1 MITTSKTKLERS
13 SALSSLKLRN
23 EQNVKNLKV
32 LSPNFTIKFA
42 YVPKHRDD
50 MVVSMF
56 PSEMELGEDIYMELT
71 DGNNY
76 PLHEQPV
83 LYKLRHNPFYKQGEY
98 EVIPPDPSRNK
109 HAETYLIPISELEI
123 VSAKATVEV
132 EKKEPVKNIIST
144 SVLEEGSFQKEK
156 EDAHYSEMTIR
167 DLAAIFLKRPV
178 SNKKWLNNIIN
189 STT

>member
-1 MITTSKTKLERS
+1 MISSLKTKLERS
-13 SALSSLKLRN
+13 TALSNLKSRN
-23 EQNVKNLKV
+23 EQNFKNLKV

-56 PSEMELGEDIYMELT
+56 PSEMEVGEDIYMELT
-71 DGNNY
+71 DGNNH
-76 PLHEQPV
+76 PLHEEPV

-98 EVIPPDPSRNK
+98 EVIPADPLRNK

-123 VSAKATVEV
+123 VSTKATVKV

-144 SVLEEGSFQKEK
+144 SVLEEGFQKEK

-167 DLAAIFLKRPV
+167 DFAAIFLKQPV

-189 STT
+189 QAK